1 MRLDRD
7 AGTLSFHIRN
17 LAPFTLQHV
26 SPRARPF
33 VNLACRSDG
42 QSIFS
47 EAFRRCVCV
56 RVCVC
61 VCVCVCA
68 AVGSLGLGYTRRQ
81 SAPDECVFRA
91 TG

>member
-42 QSIFS
+42 QSTFS
-47 EAFRRCVCV
+47 EAFRR
-56 RVCVC
+56 
-61 VCVCVCA
+61 
-68 AVGSLGLGYTRRQ
+68 S
-81 SAPDECVFRA
+81 
-91 TG
+91 